1 VSYHDLPSMLNDLK
15 RLPPSA
21 WCDGVYFDVPKDR
34 RRKQAM
40 GTKRLQ
46 VNLPLDL
53 QKRFAIQINR
63 YVEALGKE
71 VAWDRMC
78 GLLESVEPD
87 EDADENLPGP
97 PRAEIP
103 TELLGRVR

>member
-1 VSYHDLPSMLNDLK
+1 MIYHDRESLIRDARILPESMFT
-15 RLPPSA
+15 
-21 WCDGVYFDVPKDR
+21 DGVYIDCPKDR

-103 TELLGRVR
+103 TEFLGRVR